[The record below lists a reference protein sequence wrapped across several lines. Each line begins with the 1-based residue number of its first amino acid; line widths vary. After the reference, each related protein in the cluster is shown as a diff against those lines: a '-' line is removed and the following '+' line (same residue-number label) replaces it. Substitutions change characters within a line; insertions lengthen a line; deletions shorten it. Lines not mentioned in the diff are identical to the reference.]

1 MRIRFRGPSGGG
13 FLELPE
19 DSTVDDLMSALEAET
34 GSGAIVV
41 KFGWPLQTLDMQQ
54 GDLKVRVREL
64 GLQREILTIV
74 PIENSPVAVAS
85 APTSAITPAA
95 DLDAQLAASLSYG
108 SGEDVKVEMSESRT
122 NLAGSSRLRLGSWWA
137 HIFTIPVLRVMPDD
151 GDCMFTAVG
160 GALGGLVP
168 VGIAHRAEYT
178 PAILRR
184 IVVDTILENPLRFD
198 DNFLGARP
206 ETYCNRLLNGM
217 WGGGIELS
225 ILSEIFRVEICS
237 VDVKTSKAYHFGE
250 QEDYAEFCVVVY
262 SGVHYDRVAEAT
274 TEGAMGMVEFD
285 VTRWNAVGNERILRY
300 TQENICQILRDRH
313 YYTSVSDF
321 IVVCNQCHEI
331 LQGEK
336 AITQHARQTGHSGV
350 TEIEDMT

>member
-19 DSTVDDLMSALEAET
+19 ESTVTDLISALEAET
-34 GSGAIVV
+34 GSGAIAI
-41 KFGWPLQTLDMQQ
+41 KYGWPLQTLDMQQ
-54 GDLKVRVREL
+54 GDLKVLVREL

-74 PIENSPVAVAS
+74 PVENPPAAVAA
-85 APTSAITPAA
+85 APTSAATPAV

-108 SGEDVKVEMSESRT
+108 SGEDVKVEMPESRT
-122 NLAGSSRLRLGSWWA
+122 NL
-137 HIFTIPVLRVMPDD
+137 VLRVMPDD

-168 VGIAHRAEYT
+168 VGIAHHADEYT

-184 IVVDTILENPLRFD
+184 MVVDTIRENPLQFD

-225 ILSEIFRVEICS
+225 ILSEIFRIEICS
-237 VDVKTSKAYHFGE
+237 VDVKTGKAYHFGE
-250 QEDYAEFCVVVY
+250 QQNHEEFCVVVY
-262 SGVHYDRVAEAT
+262 SGVHYDRIAEAA
-274 TEGAMGMVEFD
+274 TEGVMGMVEFD
-285 VTRWNAVGNERILRY
+285 VTRWNALGNERILRH
-300 TQENICQILRDRH
+300 TQENICQMLRDRH

-321 IVVCNQCHEI
+321 VVVCNQCHEI